1 MLHRAKK
8 QPIAVMSSAI
18 LALTLSVGAVQAA
31 DYQASTKEEPI
42 KIINLD
48 ELEDQVAKNME
59 KGAFGYIRGGA
70 EDELNLDKNTRSFDR
85 KYIMPRVMQG
95 IEIKD
100 IDLSTQFLGIDLKTP
115 IIQAPMAAQG
125 LAHQDGEIATAK
137 GMAKAGSIFSLSTYG
152 NKTIEEVAEVS
163 GESPFFFQL
172 YMSKNNAFNEFTLKR
187 AKESGAKAII
197 LTVDSPVGGYRE
209 DDIRNNFQFPLGFA
223 NLELFAK
230 QNDDG
235 SKTGKGAGISEIY
248 AQAKQAF
255 TPADIAYVKKLS
267 GLPVIVKG
275 IQSPED
281 ADRVIKAGADAI
293 WVSNHGGRQ
302 LDSGPASFDVLPS
315 IAKVVNKRVPIV
327 FDSGVRRGSHVFKA
341 LASGADVVAVGRPIL
356 YGLNL
361 GGAEGVNSVIQQL
374 NKELSINMMLGG
386 AKNIESVKAT
396 KLYTDMDFQ

>member
-1 MLHRAKK
+1 
-8 QPIAVMSSAI
+8 
-18 LALTLSVGAVQAA
+18 
-31 DYQASTKEEPI
+31 
-42 KIINLD
+42 
-48 ELEDQVAKNME
+48 
-59 KGAFGYIRGGA
+59 
-70 EDELNLDKNTRSFDR
+70 
-85 KYIMPRVMQG
+85 
-95 IEIKD
+95 
-100 IDLSTQFLGIDLKTP
+100 
-115 IIQAPMAAQG
+115 
-125 LAHQDGEIATAK
+125 
-137 GMAKAGSIFSLSTYG
+137 
-152 NKTIEEVAEVS
+152 
-163 GESPFFFQL
+163 
-172 YMSKNNAFNEFTLKR
+172 MSKNNAFNEFTLKR

-302 LDSGPASFDVLPS
+302 LDSGPASFDVCLPLQKWS
-315 IAKVVNKRVPIV
+315 TNVFLLFLIVVFAVAPMCLKR
-327 FDSGVRRGSHVFKA
+327 
-341 LASGADVVAVGRPIL
+341 
-356 YGLNL
+356 
-361 GGAEGVNSVIQQL
+361 
-374 NKELSINMMLGG
+374 
-386 AKNIESVKAT
+386 
-396 KLYTDMDFQ
+396 